1 MNSNKYYITTFY
13 IPCNICSYSHVI
25 TVRVYQTYPKWM
37 VHQGRKMRKHFLA
50 YIRKSCNSIFF
61 SHLGIEKKCI
71 QLGLILIQNNMLLH
85 IYIYIYIYTRKTR
98 KTRIKT
104 KKRKEKRLEYYT
116 SKTKLLDLILTIPLS
131 QIYSQSNK
139 EVIILKSK
147 IKARKSL
154 NQKNIGLSIFFE
166 KLPL

>member
-1 MNSNKYYITTFY
+1 M
-13 IPCNICSYSHVI
+13 
-25 TVRVYQTYPKWM
+25 
-37 VHQGRKMRKHFLA
+37 
-50 YIRKSCNSIFF
+50 
-61 SHLGIEKKCI
+61 
-71 QLGLILIQNNMLLH
+71 
-85 IYIYIYIYTRKTR
+85 YTRKTR

-154 NQKNIGLSIFFE
+154 N
-166 KLPL
+166 

>member
-1 MNSNKYYITTFY
+1 M
-13 IPCNICSYSHVI
+13 
-25 TVRVYQTYPKWM
+25 
-37 VHQGRKMRKHFLA
+37 
-50 YIRKSCNSIFF
+50 
-61 SHLGIEKKCI
+61 
-71 QLGLILIQNNMLLH
+71 
-85 IYIYIYIYTRKTR
+85 YTRKTR

-147 IKARKSL
+147 IKARKCL
-154 NQKNIGLSIFFE
+154 N
-166 KLPL
+166 

>member
-13 IPCNICSYSHVI
+13 IPCNICSYSYVI
-25 TVRVYQTYPKWM
+25 AVTVYQTYPNGWYTREEKW
-37 VHQGRKMRKHFLA
+37 G
-50 YIRKSCNSIFF
+50 SIFWLIF
-61 SHLGIEKKCI
+61 GKVAILYSFRTWALKKCI

-85 IYIYIYIYTRKTR
+85 IYIYIYIYMYTRKTR

-154 NQKNIGLSIFFE
+154 N
-166 KLPL
+166 